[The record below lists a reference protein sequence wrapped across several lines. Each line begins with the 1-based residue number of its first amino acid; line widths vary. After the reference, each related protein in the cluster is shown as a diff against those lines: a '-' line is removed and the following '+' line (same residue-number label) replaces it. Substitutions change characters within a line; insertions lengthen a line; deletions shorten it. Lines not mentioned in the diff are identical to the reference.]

1 MDFGI
6 RGKIALVT
14 GASSGIGR
22 ACALALAAEG
32 VHLVVASRRINEL
45 QDVADEA
52 KARGATQASA
62 FAVDLEDPESI
73 ARLGHTIR
81 DRCGDVEILIAN
93 SGGPKPGAYSEL
105 SPPDWDVGYRSTLQS
120 FLLLVD
126 QALPAMRKRH
136 WGRIVAL
143 TSTTVKEPSLALT
156 LSSAFRVAVVAAMKT
171 LSIEVAPEGITVNCI
186 ATGRVATQ
194 RLRELYQ
201 TDEQWAQAEREIP
214 AGRIAQ
220 PDEYAPLIA
229 FLCSAPA
236 SYVTGQTIAVDGG
249 LTSSLL

>member
-6 RGKIALVT
+6 RNKVALVT

-32 VHLVVASRRINEL
+32 VHLVVAARRINEL
-45 QDVADEA
+45 QDVAKEA
-52 KARGATQASA
+52 EARGAVASDA
-62 FAVDLEDPESI
+62 FAVDMEDSESI

-81 DRCGDVEILIAN
+81 ERCGELEILVAN
-93 SGGPKPGAYSEL
+93 SGGPKPGRYLEL
-105 SPPDWDVGYRSTLQS
+105 QPSDWDVAYRSTLQS
-120 FLLLVD
+120 FLLLID
-126 QALPAMRKRH
+126 QALPSMRERH

-143 TSTTVKEPSLALT
+143 TSTTVKEPSPALT

-171 LSIEVAPEGITVNCI
+171 LSVEVAAEGITVNCI
-186 ATGRVATQ
+186 ATGRVATD
-194 RLRELYQ
+194 RLRELYKTEEEWQ
-201 TDEQWAQAEREIP
+201 RAEREIP
-214 AGRIAQ
+214 AGHIAQ

-236 SYVTGQTIAVDGG
+236 SYITGQTIGVDGG
-249 LTSSLL
+249 LGSSLF

>member
-1 MDFGI
+1 VDFGI
-6 RGKIALVT
+6 RNKIALVT

-32 VHLVVASRRINEL
+32 VQLVVAARRINEL

-52 KARGATQASA
+52 KARGAVQSNA

-73 ARLGHTIR
+73 AQLGRTIQE
-81 DRCGDVEILIAN
+81 RCGDVEILIAN
-93 SGGPKPGAYSEL
+93 SGGPRPGRYSEL
-105 SPPDWDVGYRSTLQS
+105 KPPDWDLGYRSTLQS
-120 FLLLVD
+120 FLLLID
-126 QALPAMRKRH
+126 QALPAMRRKK

-143 TSTTVKEPSLALT
+143 TSTTVKEPSLMLT
-156 LSSAFRVAVVAAMKT
+156 LSSTFRAAVVAAMKT
-171 LSIEVAPEGITVNCI
+171 LSIEVAAEGITVNCI
-186 ATGRVATQ
+186 ATGRVATP

-201 TDEQWAQAEREIP
+201 SDEEWERAQQEIP

-220 PDEYAPLIA
+220 PEEYAPLVA

-236 SYVTGQTIAVDGG
+236 SYVTGQTIAIDGG

>member
-6 RGKIALVT
+6 HGKVALVT

-32 VHLVVASRRINEL
+32 VHLVVAARRINEL
-45 QDVADEA
+45 QEVADQARE
-52 KARGATQASA
+52 RGAVQANA

-73 ARLGHTIR
+73 SRLGR
-81 DRCGDVEILIAN
+81 AVRERCGDVEILIAN
-93 SGGPKPGAYSEL
+93 SGGPKPGTHSQL
-105 SPPDWDVGYRSTLQS
+105 TPPDWDLGYRSTLQS
-120 FLLLVD
+120 FLLLID
-126 QALPAMRKRH
+126 QVLPAMRNRH

-143 TSTTVKEPSLALT
+143 TSTTVKEPTPNLT
-156 LSSAFRVAVVAAMKT
+156 LSSAFRAAVVAAMKT
-171 LSIEVAPEGITVNCI
+171 LSIEVAAEGITVNCI
-186 ATGRVATQ
+186 ATGRVATE

-201 TDEQWAQAEREIP
+201 TDEEWNAAEREIP

-220 PDEYAPLIA
+220 PEEFAPLVA

-236 SYVTGQTIAVDGG
+236 SYVTGQTVAIDGG
-249 LTSSLL
+249 LTGSLL

>member
-6 RGKIALVT
+6 RHKIALVT

-22 ACALALAAEG
+22 ACALALAGEG
-32 VHLVVASRRINEL
+32 VHLVVAARRINEL
-45 QDVADEA
+45 QDVATEA
-52 KARGATQASA
+52 KARGAVRADA

-73 ARLGHTIR
+73 ARLGETIR
-81 DRCGDVEILIAN
+81 ERCGDIEILIAN
-93 SGGPKPGAYSEL
+93 SGGPKPGKYSEL
-105 SPPDWDVGYRSTLQS
+105 KPPDWELGYRSTLQS
-120 FLLLVD
+120 FLLLID
-126 QALPAMRKRH
+126 QALPAMRRKA

-143 TSTTVKEPSLALT
+143 TSTTVKEPSPALT
-156 LSSAFRVAVVAAMKT
+156 LSSAFRAAVVAAMKA
-171 LSIEVAPEGITVNCI
+171 LSIEVASEGITVNCI

-201 TDEQWAQAEREIP
+201 SDSEWKQAESEIP

-220 PDEYAPLIA
+220 PEEYAPLVA
-229 FLCSAPA
+229 FLCSTPA
-236 SYVTGQTIAVDGG
+236 SYVTGQTIAIDGG